1 MHVTIVA
8 NGELPTSGHEQMQ
21 ALVRSSDTVI
31 AADGGLNHCH
41 TLSIQYPAAKDA
53 TDLELAL
60 LEAFKLDPTR
70 ISVVAAFGGRL
81 DHEVATLG
89 LLASERWSAVP
100 IVAVDGRRT
109 VWFVHEEQEM
119 ALAIGAT
126 VSLVPIAGQASGVSF
141 AGVQWPL
148 HDATLLP
155 GSTLGVSNVVTE
167 SHQRV
172 AVQVGTLLAITDEL

>member
-41 TLSIQYPAAKDA
+41 TLSIQPDLLIGDLDSASPALVEQLRASGSTIIEHPAAKDS

-119 ALAIGAT
+119 ALAILGC
-126 VSLVPIAGQASGVSF
+126 LVRGCS
-141 AGVQWPL
+141 
-148 HDATLLP
+148 
-155 GSTLGVSNVVTE
+155 
-167 SHQRV
+167 V
-172 AVQVGTLLAITDEL
+172 APS